1 MHSTRI
7 VAFGYFENI
16 VLVQQLPNNF
26 RFCEVWVENIV
37 LVILVIVN
45 LICSCTFFFNMFN
58 DDTFELNLFAYGL
71 NRMKIRTER
80 RNRL

>member
-45 LICSCTFFFNMFN
+45 LICSCTFF
-58 DDTFELNLFAYGL
+58 LYVQ
-71 NRMKIRTER
+71 
-80 RNRL
+80 